1 MGTELLPE
9 DLVRPRNVV
18 LMKGLNYAVTPKQI
32 PVIDIVSA
40 TETACRSLNSA
51 DANELRSSVVQMLK
65 KDNIVK
71 EQNVTKEERS
81 AIRDLSNDDSIMIL
95 PADKGRVTVVMDK
108 TEYTN
113 KCNALLS
120 DIKTYKKLKL
130 DPTSKYKKE
139 IVSALKGL
147 KDRKIITT
155 DLHRNLYPTV
165 DQPPRFYG
173 LPKVHKAGTPLRPI
187 VSSIGT
193 ITYNCAQ
200 YLAKVLSPLVG
211 NTIHHVK
218 NSTEFAA
225 FVRDIKLEDDEEI
238 RSYDV
243 SALFTSVPVDKA
255 LDIIKTRLT
264 NDPTL
269 KDRSTLSPEDI
280 IRLLDICL
288 KCTYF
293 VFQGQFYLQIHG
305 AAMGSPV
312 SPIVCNLYM
321 EDFEQ
326 RTLQLAQNPPRI
338 WKRYVDDT
346 FTVMKRCYT
355 DEFSRFIN
363 SVDSNIQWT
372 TEGET
377 ITSSENAG
385 PTERKLPFLD
395 TLNIVE
401 ESGTI
406 KTKVFRKDTHT
417 DQYLNFDSNHPLEH
431 KRGVVRTLMNRAKC
445 VVSND
450 EDLQQ
455 EVNHL
460 KAVLKIN
467 RYPDWIFKPHRMG
480 NAPNGPNSNRRSV
493 GVHKKIP
500 VVLPYVK
507 GLSEQLRRTFM
518 KHGIPVYYKP
528 VNTLRQLLVR
538 PKDKIDKERVV
549 GPVYQINCTNC
560 NTFYIGETE
569 RSLKARFLEHRRPS
583 TVTSEVSR
591 HINHECPT
599 HNISMSNT
607 KILTT
612 EPRWFERGV
621 KEAIHIRTNQ
631 PPLNKDGG
639 RHNLSPIWTN
649 LLRKRSGGGGPQNSH
664 FTVSH
669 SFLTSTS

>member
-1 MGTELLPE
+1 
-9 DLVRPRNVV
+9 
-18 LMKGLNYAVTPKQI
+18 MKGLNYAVTPKQI

-187 VSSIGT
+187 VSSIST

-280 IRLLDICL
+280 
-288 KCTYF
+288 
-293 VFQGQFYLQIHG
+293 
-305 AAMGSPV
+305 
-312 SPIVCNLYM
+312 
-321 EDFEQ
+321 
-326 RTLQLAQNPPRI
+326 
-338 WKRYVDDT
+338 
-346 FTVMKRCYT
+346 
-355 DEFSRFIN
+355 
-363 SVDSNIQWT
+363 
-372 TEGET
+372 
-377 ITSSENAG
+377 
-385 PTERKLPFLD
+385 
-395 TLNIVE
+395 
-401 ESGTI
+401 
-406 KTKVFRKDTHT
+406 
-417 DQYLNFDSNHPLEH
+417 
-431 KRGVVRTLMNRAKC
+431 
-445 VVSND
+445 
-450 EDLQQ
+450 
-455 EVNHL
+455 
-460 KAVLKIN
+460 
-467 RYPDWIFKPHRMG
+467 
-480 NAPNGPNSNRRSV
+480 
-493 GVHKKIP
+493 
-500 VVLPYVK
+500 
-507 GLSEQLRRTFM
+507 
-518 KHGIPVYYKP
+518 YY
-528 VNTLRQLLVR
+528 
-538 PKDKIDKERVV
+538 
-549 GPVYQINCTNC
+549 
-560 NTFYIGETE
+560 
-569 RSLKARFLEHRRPS
+569 
-583 TVTSEVSR
+583 
-591 HINHECPT
+591 
-599 HNISMSNT
+599 
-607 KILTT
+607 
-612 EPRWFERGV
+612 
-621 KEAIHIRTNQ
+621 
-631 PPLNKDGG
+631 
-639 RHNLSPIWTN
+639 
-649 LLRKRSGGGGPQNSH
+649 
-664 FTVSH
+664 
-669 SFLTSTS
+669 